1 MLGLLE
7 PKEDDTMRTTRF
19 TEEQIVKI
27 VQEAAAHDAATVCRR
42 HGIGR
47 TTLWRWQRVYGGLE
61 PSAVRALKRL
71 EAENRRL
78 REVVAEL
85 SVDNRVLKDVLAK
98 KR

>member
-1 MLGLLE
+1 
-7 PKEDDTMRTTRF
+7 MRTNRF

-27 VQEAAAHDAATVCRR
+27 VQEAVASDAATVCRR

-47 TTLWRWQRVYGGLE
+47 TTLWRWQRAYGGLE

-85 SVDNRVLKDVLAK
+85 SVDNRVLKDALAK